1 MKNKAHRAQYG
12 KRIGVLLFIG
22 TSLNFLKSKPL
33 WSRGKYCW
41 IQITCRSPKE
51 NFPPRYHFQWLMDP
65 SMKCGPIYDQNGIIL
80 PQNLLNVK
88 KKNLSWKIIGS
99 ENGAKQ
105 LFCSWVD
112 TNDWKDW
119 WVEETAPREI
129 LEKPY
134 WPLTVWEP
142 VKFTVLYKW
151 TNMVLTTWGSTN
163 KIVL

>member
-65 SMKCGPIYDQNGIIL
+65 SMKCGPIYDQKGIIL

-88 KKNLSWKIIGS
+88 KKKSVVENNWQWKWGQTVILLLSGHKWLKGLMGGGNCPQGDPWETLLALDSLRASEIHCFIQMNEHGTYNL
-99 ENGAKQ
+99 
-105 LFCSWVD
+105 
-112 TNDWKDW
+112 
-119 WVEETAPREI
+119 R
-129 LEKPY
+129 
-134 WPLTVWEP
+134 
-142 VKFTVLYKW
+142 
-151 TNMVLTTWGSTN
+151 
-163 KIVL
+163 